1 MSRTKRI
8 FSIKSGTRA
17 IALVGA
23 LMATPIF
30 AAGPKVEEAIKSLA
44 KIEADAGKFQAFC
57 KIMKDLGDV
66 PETEVAKADALEVQ
80 LGDLLKSIGPDVVQA
95 WDLGSDL
102 DAQSADGKAF
112 EAAVDAIEARCPD

>member
-1 MSRTKRI
+1 MKRTKQI
-8 FSIKSGTRA
+8 FSMRSGTLA
-17 IALVGA
+17 VALAGT

-30 AAGPKVEEAIKSLA
+30 AASPKVDDAIKSLA

-57 KIMKDLGDV
+57 KIMKDLGAV
-66 PETEVAKADALEVQ
+66 PEADAAKADALEVQ
-80 LGDLLKSIGPDVVQA
+80 LGDLLKSIGPDVMQA

-112 EAAVDAIEARCPD
+112 EAAVDVIEGRCPD

>member
-1 MSRTKRI
+1 MR
-8 FSIKSGTRA
+8 SGTLA
-17 IALVGA
+17 VALAGT

-30 AAGPKVEEAIKSLA
+30 AASPKVDDAIKSLA

-57 KIMKDLGDV
+57 KIMKDLGAV
-66 PETEVAKADALEVQ
+66 PEADAAKADALEVQ
-80 LGDLLKSIGPDVVQA
+80 LGDLLKSIGPDVMQA

-112 EAAVDAIEARCPD
+112 EAAVDVIEGRCPD